1 LGLQIPQSTI
11 ETIRDRT
18 DIAEIVSQYVEL
30 RRTGSSFKGLCPFH
44 QEKTPSFNV
53 SPDRQIFHCFGC
65 GIGGDVFKFL
75 MEIDGISFVDAVRQL
90 GSRCGVEVAYRDN
103 DPDKSKNDAR
113 FAANAFAA
121 RFYYRILKD
130 SRSAAKARDY
140 LSQRGIPVKAWET
153 FGIGYS
159 PNSWDALWSAARRER
174 VPERVLAELKLIVK
188 SEKSKGYYDYFRNRV
203 MFPII
208 NVGGRVIGFGARSL
222 GDDEPKYLN
231 SAESPIFSKR
241 RTFYGVNH
249 ARDAI
254 RKARSAVVVEG
265 YTDLISLHLL
275 GITHTVAACGTAFT
289 PDHATVLRRITQRA
303 VILPDGDAAGENAA
317 VTAGAIMLAAGIDVR
332 VRRLPAGSDPDNL
345 AREAREQKDGAAAV
359 TQLLENAYDYFAFL
373 KDVLE
378 ERQPTVRER
387 EDLMQRALG
396 GITHLDDRVRA
407 DVIVGEL
414 ASAFE
419 VDAGELGKKRAAAA
433 RRMRTPDPGR
443 TTGPPAGGNGRPA
456 GAGSRVAVERLALR
470 LIMEGTP
477 AALDAV
483 DSLDTDDFTEAD
495 LRKFYK
501 TLDLARESHIDIR
514 GREFHQ
520 KAEEAGLDGLAAEIA
535 LIPLPPGNVEILLKD
550 TIRRIKELNIRDE
563 LTELRKKLQELPPES
578 EEAVAVAE
586 YFHKLKQALVEL

>member
-1 LGLQIPQSTI
+1 LQIPQSTI

-18 DIAEIVSQYVEL
+18 DIAEIVSQYVDL
-30 RRTGSSFKGLCPFH
+30 RRTGGSFKGLCPFH

-65 GIGGDVFKFL
+65 GIGGDAFKFL
-75 MEIDGISFVDAVRQL
+75 MEIDGISFVEAVRQL
-90 GSRCGVEVAYRDN
+90 GGLCGVEVEYREN

-113 FAANAFAA
+113 YEANAFAA
-121 RFYYRILKD
+121 RFYYRVLTHE
-130 SRSAAKARDY
+130 SSASKAREY
-140 LSQRGIPVKAWET
+140 LKNRGIPEQAWKT
-153 FGIGYS
+153 FGLGFA
-159 PNSWDALWSAARRER
+159 PNTWDALWKATRREK
-174 VPERVLAELKLIVK
+174 VSEHVLAELKLIVK
-188 SEKSKGYYDYFRNRV
+188 SDKSRGYYDYFRNRI

-208 NVGGRVIGFGARSL
+208 NVGGRVIGFGARAM

-231 SAESPIFSKR
+231 SAESPLFSKR
-241 RTFYGVNH
+241 RTFYGVNT

-254 RKARSAVVVEG
+254 RKSRSAIVVEG

-275 GITHTVAACGTAFT
+275 GIKHSVAACGTAFT
-289 PDHATVLRRITQRA
+289 PDHATVLRRITQRV
-303 VILPDGDAAGENAA
+303 VILPDGDTAGENAA
-317 VTAGAIMLAAGIDVR
+317 ISAGAILLSAGIESR
-332 VRRLPAGSDPDNL
+332 VRRLPAGSDPDSV
-345 AREAREQKDGAAAV
+345 ARQAMEQKDGAEAF
-359 TQLLENAYDYFAFL
+359 TQLLENADDYFTFL
-373 KDVLE
+373 KDILA

-387 EDLMQRALG
+387 EELMQRALT
-396 GITHLDDRVRA
+396 GIVHLDDRVRA
-407 DVIVGEL
+407 DVIVNQL

-419 VDAGELGKKRAAAA
+419 VDAGELKKKRAKAMK
-433 RRMRTPDPGR
+433 RVRTVESDESL
-443 TTGPPAGGNGRPA
+443 PPSGGNGR
-456 GAGSRVAVERLALR
+456 GLDDGNRGLIERLALR

-483 DSLDTDDFTEAD
+483 DSLDTDDFTHAE

-520 KAEEAGLDGLAAEIA
+520 KAEEAGLEGLAAEIA
-535 LIPLPPGNVEILLKD
+535 LIPLPPGNIEILLKD